1 MTAANPSA
9 ASPSASG
16 QAEFEKIDASFQM
29 TVRDHVHRA
38 MRSAIISGRFQPGQ
52 KINERNLAEQF
63 GVSTTPIKEALRQLE
78 TEGLVEALPR
88 RGVVIRFS
96 MSWAEEMILARAALE
111 SMIAHLAAK
120 RIDEKGKAALSVIAN
135 RMKDATASGDA
146 DSLIALNET
155 FHDHV
160 HRSSQCGYLAKL
172 IERQQFYDA
181 SIRRVIHLDSTERQK
196 ALDEHVAIAE
206 AIAAGDADKAER
218 TMRDH
223 VVRSGDTYLSIVFK
237 KKGEV

>member
-1 MTAANPSA
+1 MATATL
-9 ASPSASG
+9 SPISTAD
-16 QAEFEKIDASFQM
+16 FEKIDASFQV

-38 MRSAIISGRFQPGQ
+38 MRSAIISGRFATGQ

-88 RGVVIRFS
+88 RGVIVKFS
-96 MSWAEEMILARAALE
+96 SSWAEEMILARAALE

-120 RIDEKGKAALSVIAN
+120 RVDKKGRAEIQAIAN
-135 RMKDATASGDA
+135 RMSEATASGDA
-146 DSLIALNET
+146 DGLITLNES
-155 FHDHV
+155 FHDHI
-160 HRSSQCGYLAKL
+160 HRASQCGYLAKL

-181 SIRRVIHLDSTERQK
+181 SIRRVIHLDPTERKK

-206 AIAAGDADKAER
+206 AISAADADRAER

-223 VVRSGDTYLSIVFK
+223 VVRSGDTYLSIIFK
-237 KKGEV
+237 KEGEI

>member
-1 MTAANPSA
+1 MATANQPT
-9 ASPSASG
+9 SG
-16 QAEFEKIDASFQM
+16 NGDFEKIDASFQI

-52 KINERNLAEQF
+52 KINERKLAEQF

-78 TEGLVEALPR
+78 TEGLVEALAR

-96 MSWAEEMILARAALE
+96 SSWAEEMILARAALE

-120 RIDEKGKAALSVIAN
+120 RIDENGREELRAIAN
-135 RMKDATASGDA
+135 RMKEATASGDA
-146 DSLIALNET
+146 DSLITLNET
-155 FHDHV
+155 FHDHI

-181 SIRRVIHLDSTERQK
+181 SIRRVIHLDPTERQK
-196 ALDEHVAIAE
+196 ALNEHVAIAD
-206 AIAAGDADKAER
+206 AIAAGDADRAER

-237 KKGEV
+237 KQGEI

>member
-1 MTAANPSA
+1 MATANTS
-9 ASPSASG
+9 SSG
-16 QAEFEKIDASFQM
+16 QADFDKIDAGFHV

-38 MRSAIISGRFQPGQ
+38 MRSAIISGRFATGQ

-88 RGVVIRFS
+88 RGVVVKFS
-96 MSWAEEMILARAALE
+96 SSWAEEMILARAALE

-120 RIDEKGKAALSVIAN
+120 RIDEKGRAEIQAIAN
-135 RMKDATASGDA
+135 RMREATASGDA
-146 DSLIALNET
+146 DGLIALNES
-155 FHDHV
+155 FHDHI
-160 HRSSQCGYLAKL
+160 HRASHCGYLAKL

-181 SIRRVIHLDSTERQK
+181 SIRRVIHLDPTERQK

-206 AIAAGDADKAER
+206 AIVAGDADRAER

-223 VVRSGDTYLSIVFK
+223 VVRSGDTYLSIIFK
-237 KKGEV
+237 KEGEI

>member
-1 MTAANPSA
+1 MVEAESA
-9 ASPSASG
+9 LKGSG
-16 QAEFEKIDASFQM
+16 NHTDGFEKIGASFQM

-38 MRSAIISGRFQPGQ
+38 MRNAILAGRFSAGQ
-52 KINERNLAEQF
+52 KVNERSLAEQF

-96 MSWAEEMILARAALE
+96 SSWAEEMILARAALE

-120 RIDEKGKAALSVIAN
+120 RIDEKGKVELLATAN
-135 RMKDATASGDA
+135 LMKDATASGDA

-155 FHDHV
+155 FHDHI
-160 HRSSQCGYLAKL
+160 HKSSQCGYLAKL

-196 ALDEHVAIAE
+196 ALNEHVAIAE
-206 AIAAGDADKAER
+206 AIASGDADKAER

-223 VVRSGDTYLSIVFK
+223 VVRSGDTYLSIVFGK
-237 KKGEV
+237 QQET

>member
-1 MTAANPSA
+1 MATRNQ
-9 ASPSASG
+9 SPTSKAD
-16 QAEFEKIDASFQM
+16 FEKIDASFQV

-38 MRSAIISGRFQPGQ
+38 MRSAIISGRFVTGQ

-88 RGVVIRFS
+88 RGVVVKFS
-96 MSWAEEMILARAALE
+96 SSWAEEMILARAALE

-120 RIDEKGKAALSVIAN
+120 RVDEEGRTEIKAVAN
-135 RMKDATASGDA
+135 RMREATASGDA
-146 DSLIALNET
+146 DGLITLNES
-155 FHDHV
+155 FHDHI
-160 HRSSQCGYLAKL
+160 HRASQCGYLAKL

-181 SIRRVIHLDSTERQK
+181 SIRRVIHLDPTERQK

-206 AIAAGDADKAER
+206 AIAAGDADRAER

-223 VVRSGDTYLSIVFK
+223 VVRSGDTYLSIIFK
-237 KKGEV
+237 KEGNLT

>member
-1 MTAANPSA
+1 MATATLPPS
-9 ASPSASG
+9 G
-16 QAEFEKIDASFQM
+16 DAEFEKIDASFQM

-38 MRSAIISGRFQPGQ
+38 MRSAIISGRFASGQ

-96 MSWAEEMILARAALE
+96 SSWAEEMILARAALE

-120 RIDEKGKAALSVIAN
+120 RVDQKGRAELQSIAKH
-135 RMKDATASGDA
+135 MKEATISGDA
-146 DSLIALNET
+146 DSLITLNER
-155 FHDHV
+155 FHDHI
-160 HRSSQCGYLAKL
+160 HRSSKCGYLAKL

-181 SIRRVIHLDSTERQK
+181 SIRRVIHLDPTERQK
-196 ALDEHVAIAE
+196 ALDEHVAIAD
-206 AIAAGDADKAER
+206 AIAAGDADGAER

-223 VVRSGDTYLSIVFK
+223 VVRSGDTYLSIIFK
-237 KKGEV
+237 KEGEI